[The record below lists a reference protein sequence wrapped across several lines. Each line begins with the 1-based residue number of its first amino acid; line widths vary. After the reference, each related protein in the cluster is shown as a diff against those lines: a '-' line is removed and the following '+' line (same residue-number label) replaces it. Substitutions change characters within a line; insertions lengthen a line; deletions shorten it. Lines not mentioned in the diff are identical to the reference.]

1 MRSSQTL
8 RTGLAAGR
16 SAPQAGDRLARIPAR
31 RAPRVAR
38 IAGIDVHVDW
48 SLAII
53 FFLIVTSLAGGLFP
67 AWHPDWNGVLSVVVA
82 VAAALLFFGSVLAHE
97 LSHSLVGRVYGMQ
110 VRRITLFIFGGMAH
124 LDEEPRHWK
133 AEFWMAI
140 VGPLTSLAI
149 GAACLGIA
157 GLTAGSVAVA
167 AESPAELF
175 ASLGPVPTLLV
186 WLGQVNA
193 VLAIFNLVPGFPLDG
208 GRVLRAVTWG
218 VTGDLRRATRIAS
231 GAGQGFAWLLIALG
245 VSMVLGLRVPV
256 FGTGL
261 VNGLWLCFIGWFLNN
276 AALMSYRQL
285 LTREALDEVPVS
297 RLMATRFETVPPDT
311 SVERL
316 IEDYLLHSQ
325 QRAFPVV
332 EGERLVGLVC
342 RRDVDRLEDAFRATT
357 PVSAIMTPVHE
368 LSVVTPQADA
378 VDVLGL
384 LAEREVN
391 QLPVVE
397 SGRILGLVRRE
408 DVLKWLA
415 LNRRPRRARGH

>member
-1 MRSSQTL
+1 MRSSQIL
-8 RTGLAAGR
+8 RSGLTADETR
-16 SAPQAGDRLARIPAR
+16 RERRLARRQDR
-31 RAPRVAR
+31 RGFRLAR

-67 AWHPDWNGVLSVVVA
+67 LWHPEWSRGLTFA
-82 VAAALLFFGSVLAHE
+82 VAIGAALLFFGSVLAHE
-97 LSHSLVGRVYGMQ
+97 LSHSLVGRIYGMQ

-124 LDEEPRHWK
+124 LEDEPRDWK

-149 GAACLGIA
+149 GAACLTIA
-157 GLTAGSVAVA
+157 ILTAGSIDVA
-167 AESPAELF
+167 AESPARVL
-175 ASLGPVPTLLV
+175 ASLGPMPTLLV
-186 WLGQVNA
+186 WLGQVNT
-193 VLAIFNLVPGFPLDG
+193 VLALFNLVPGFPLDG
-208 GRVLRAVTWG
+208 GRVLRAITWG
-218 VTGDLRRATRIAS
+218 ITGNLRRATRIAS
-231 GAGQGFAWLLIALG
+231 SAGQGFAWLLIALG
-245 VSMVLGLRVPV
+245 IAMVLGLRVPV

-285 LTREALDEVPVS
+285 LTREALDDVPVS
-297 RLMATRFETVPPDT
+297 RLMNTRFEVVTPDMTVQQL
-311 SVERL
+311 V
-316 IEDYLLHSQ
+316 EDYLLHSQ

-342 RRDVDRLEDAFRATT
+342 QRDVDRLEAAYRPVT
-357 PVSAIMTPVHE
+357 PVRSIMTPTHE
-368 LSVVTPQADA
+368 LSMVAPHADA
-378 VDVLGL
+378 FDVLGM

-397 SGRILGLVRRE
+397 AGRVLGLIRRE

-415 LNRRPRRARGH
+415 LNRRPRWV